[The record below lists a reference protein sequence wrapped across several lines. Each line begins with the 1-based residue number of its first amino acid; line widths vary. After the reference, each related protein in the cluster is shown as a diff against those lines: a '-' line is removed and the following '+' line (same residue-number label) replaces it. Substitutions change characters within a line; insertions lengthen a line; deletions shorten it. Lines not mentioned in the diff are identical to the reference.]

1 MHVVQPFYAA
11 SQIDPIAARD
21 AEHTRQSLEAAKSMT
36 FSECATAYI
45 KTHRS
50 SWKNAKHA
58 DQWANT
64 IKTYCGPVIGPIDAK
79 SVGEPKENAR

>member
-1 MHVVQPFYAA
+1 V
-11 SQIDPIAARD
+11 
-21 AEHTRQSLEAAKSMT
+21 T
-36 FSECATAYI
+36 FAECATAYI

-64 IKTYCGPVIGPIDAK
+64 IKTYCGPVIGPL
-79 SVGEPKENAR
+79 SVQEVDTTLVMRVLEPIWREKPETASHVGSSLVCP